1 MRVAK
6 LVQNTMKQQGEAA
19 LALIQEATPEQR
31 PVGPNGEGSLI
42 NTTA

>member
-6 LVQNTMKQQGEAA
+6 LAQHTMKQQGEAA
-19 LALIQEATPEQR
+19 LALIKDVPAQR
-31 PVGPNGEGSLI
+31 PVGPNGEGSII